1 MKSQY
6 IWSKRFWPK
15 RFSFN
20 CALALSATFFIT
32 ACSAT
37 SNTAQS
43 SESGTDTASEASYD
57 GETIRISIGTQDQVI
72 NTAVGGA
79 TVRELELLEKHLP
92 TTGKYEGVEYEIEWS
107 SYTSGPPIT
116 NKMLADQIDIGLM
129 GDFPAVINLIKF
141 QEELEEVDSTFIGT
155 LAYSPN
161 GAGNAVVVPK
171 DSEVTSLAELKGGS
185 VSVPFGSAA
194 HGMVLKAL
202 DDAGLNPEEDVEL
215 ISQAP
220 EVGGTSLRTGQI
232 DAHADFV
239 PFGELFP
246 YRGFAKKIFD
256 GAQTG
261 VPTLHG
267 IVVRSDFSQE
277 HPEIVEAYLQAMLE
291 ANQMF
296 RDNPEEISAQIEEW
310 SGIEKEVVYMF
321 LGPSGLQPINPSIGE
336 VQLEALKNSIATL
349 VSLGKIETPVDPE
362 DVTNWVDESFLQRAM
377 ENLGL
382 DYDEVIEAGE
392 SYVITGE
399 DALTGEAIEAP
410 KMAAQLWIQA
420 EPTVTSF
427 ASIPNMIKRLNEIQ
441 AEGKA
446 ADVIFVHDRNQ
457 GWKLFAE
464 NSHYVTQGDEVSAFL
479 LKEDA
484 EAYAAE
490 SGGQVASFKD
500 LLRTYASGPQ
510 PIQVSRLTPAR
521 VRRLIQTQLPT
532 FAQPK
537 RSTQQLTG

>member
-1 MKSQY
+1 MKSHY
-6 IWSKRFWPK
+6 PGLRRLSL
-15 RFSFN
+15 S
-20 CALALSATFFIT
+20 CALTLSAVFV
-32 ACSAT
+32 ASCSGP
-37 SNTAQS
+37 
-43 SESGTDTASEASYD
+43 SESTDGSTDAASTSSGN
-57 GETIRISIGTQDQVI
+57 GEVIRISIGTQDQVI

-79 TVRELELLEKHLP
+79 TVRELGLLEKHLP
-92 TTGKYEGVEYEIEWS
+92 TTGKYENVEYDIQWS

-141 QEELEEVDSTFIGT
+141 QEEVEGVTSTFIGT

-171 DSEVTSLAELKGGS
+171 DSDVTSLADLKGGS

-202 DDAGLNPEEDVEL
+202 NDAGIDPETDVKL

-246 YRGFAKKIFD
+246 FRGFAKKIFD

-267 IVVRSDFSQE
+267 IVVRSDFAEE
-277 HPEIVEAYLQAMLE
+277 HPEIVQAYLQAMLE
-291 ANQMF
+291 ANKTFQEK
-296 RDNPEEISAQIEEW
+296 PEEISAQIEEW

-336 VQLEALKNSIATL
+336 VQLAALKSSIATL
-349 VSLGKIETPVDPE
+349 ISLGKIESPVDPE
-362 DVTNWVDESFLQRAM
+362 DVTGWVDESFLKAAM
-377 ENLGL
+377 DNMGL
-382 DYDEVIEAGE
+382 NYDEVIEAGE
-392 SYVITGE
+392 TYVITGN
-399 DALTGEAIEAP
+399 DALTDEPIEEP
-410 KMAAQLWIQA
+410 KMAAQLWIQE
-420 EPTVTSF
+420 EPTVTNF
-427 ASIPNMIKRLNEIQ
+427 ATIPNMIKKLNELQ
-441 AEGKA
+441 ADGKA
-446 ADVIFVHDRNQ
+446 SDVIFVHDRNK

-464 NSHYVTQGDEVSAFL
+464 NSYYVKKGDEVSAFL
-479 LKEDA
+479 LEADA
-484 EAYAAE
+484 QTFASE
-490 SGGQVASFKD
+490 SGGQVTTFKS
-500 LLRTYASGPQ
+500 LLQTYANGPQ
-510 PIQVSRLTPAR
+510 PARISRLTMEDLKQVMVDAVPA
-521 VRRLIQTQLPT
+521 L
-532 FAQPK
+532 A
-537 RSTQQLTG
+537 G

>member
-1 MKSQY
+1 MKSHHN
-6 IWSKRFWPK
+6 WLKKLAVASTLTV
-15 RFSFN
+15 SA
-20 CALALSATFFIT
+20 ALIAS
-32 ACSAT
+32 CSSPSSEVSESTSSEAT
-37 SNTAQS
+37 S
-43 SESGTDTASEASYD
+43 EPSGS

-79 TVRELELLEKHLP
+79 TVRELGLLEKHLP
-92 TTGKYEGVEYEIEWS
+92 TTGKYEGVEYKIEWS

-141 QEELEEVDSTFIGT
+141 QEEVEGVESIFIGT

-171 DSEVTSLAELKGGS
+171 DSDATSLADLAGGT

-202 DDAGLNPEEDVEL
+202 SDAGIDPEADVKL

-267 IVVRSDFSQE
+267 ITVRSDFAEE

-291 ANQMF
+291 ANEIF
-296 RDNPEEISAQIEEW
+296 REKPEEISAQIEEW

-349 VSLGKIETPVDPE
+349 ISLGKIETPVDPE
-362 DVTNWVDESFLQRAM
+362 DVTNWVDESYLKAAM

-382 DYDEVIEAGE
+382 DYDEVIAEGE
-392 SYVITGE
+392 SYVITGN
-399 DALTGEAIEAP
+399 DALTDEAIENP
-410 KMAAQLWIQA
+410 KMAAQLWIQG
-420 EPTVTSF
+420 EDLVTNF
-427 ASIPNMIKRLNEIQ
+427 ASIPNMIEKLNALQE
-441 AEGKA
+441 EGQA

-464 NSHYVTQGDEVSAFL
+464 NSHYVTNGDEVSAFL
-479 LKEDA
+479 LEADA
-484 EAYAAE
+484 QAFAAE
-490 SGGQVASFKD
+490 SGGQVTTFKD
-500 LLRTYASGPQ
+500 LLQTYASGPQ
-510 PIQVSRLTPAR
+510 PVQVGRLTMENLRQMLQAATPA
-521 VRRLIQTQLPT
+521 I
-532 FAQPK
+532 A
-537 RSTQQLTG
+537 G

>member
-1 MKSQY
+1 MKSHY
-6 IWSKRFWPK
+6 HWLKRI
-15 RFSFN
+15 SLS
-20 CALALSATFFIT
+20 CALTLSAALI
-32 ACSAT
+32 ASCST
-37 SNTAQS
+37 PPS
-43 SESGTDTASEASYD
+43 SESADNADSSTETASAPASK

-79 TVRELELLEKHLP
+79 TVRELGLLEKHLP
-92 TTGKYEGVEYEIEWS
+92 TTGKYEGVEYDIQWS

-116 NKMLADQIDIGLM
+116 NKMLANQIDIGLM

-141 QEELEEVDSTFIGT
+141 QEEVEGVTSTFIGT

-171 DSEVTSLAELKGGS
+171 DSDVTSLADLKGGA

-202 DDAGLNPEEDVEL
+202 NDAGIDPEKDVKL

-246 YRGFAKKIFD
+246 FRGFAKKIFD

-267 IVVRSDFSQE
+267 IVVRSDFAEE
-277 HPEIVEAYLQAMLE
+277 HPEIVQAYLQAMLE
-291 ANQMF
+291 ANETFQES
-296 RDNPEEISAQIEEW
+296 PEEISAQIEEW

-349 VSLGKIETPVDPE
+349 ISLGKIETPVDPE
-362 DVTNWVDESFLQRAM
+362 DVTGWVDESFLKTAM
-377 ENLGL
+377 ENIGL
-382 DYDEVIEAGE
+382 DYDEVIEKGE
-392 SYVITGE
+392 SYVITGN
-399 DALTGEAIEAP
+399 DALTDEPIEEP
-410 KMAAQLWIQA
+410 KMAAQLWIQE
-420 EPTVTSF
+420 EPTVTNF
-427 ASIPNMIKRLNEIQ
+427 ATIPNMIKKLNELQ
-441 AEGKA
+441 ADGKA
-446 ADVIFVHDRNQ
+446 SDVIFVHDRNK

-464 NSHYVTQGDEVSAFL
+464 NSYYVKKGDEVSAFL
-479 LKEDA
+479 LEADA
-484 EAYAAE
+484 QKFASE
-490 SGGQVASFKD
+490 SGGQVTTFKS
-500 LLRTYASGPQ
+500 LLQTYANSPQ
-510 PIQVSRLTPAR
+510 PARISRLTMEDLKQALLVAAPA
-521 VRRLIQTQLPT
+521 L
-532 FAQPK
+532 A
-537 RSTQQLTG
+537 G

>member
-1 MKSQY
+1 MKSHHS
-6 IWSKRFWPK
+6 IWLKRLSITF
-15 RFSFN
+15 
-20 CALALSATFFIT
+20 ALTLSTAFIA
-32 ACSAT
+32 ACSSSST
-37 SNTAQS
+37 S
-43 SESGTDTASEASYD
+43 SEPSGDAAADTASAPTGD
-57 GETIRISIGTQDQVI
+57 GKTIRISIGTQDQVI

-141 QEELEEVDSTFIGT
+141 QEEAGDVTSTFIGT

-171 DSEVTSLAELKGGS
+171 DSDVTSLADLKGGS

-202 DDAGLNPEEDVEL
+202 SDAGIDPETDVKL

-267 IVVRSDFSQE
+267 IVVRSDFAE
-277 HPEIVEAYLQAMLE
+277 EYPEIVQAYLQAMLE
-291 ANQMF
+291 ANQIF
-296 RDNPEEISAQIEEW
+296 QESPEEISAQIEEW

-349 VSLGKIETPVDPE
+349 ISLGKIESPVDPE
-362 DVTNWVDESFLQRAM
+362 DVTQWVDESYLQQAM
-377 ENLGL
+377 EAMGL

-392 SYVITGE
+392 NYVITGS
-399 DALTGEAIEAP
+399 DALTDEPIGEP
-410 KMAAQLWIQA
+410 KMAAQLWIQE
-420 EPTVTSF
+420 EPTVTNF
-427 ASIPNMIKRLNEIQ
+427 ASIPNMIKKLNELQ
-441 AEGKA
+441 TDGKA
-446 ADVIFVHDRNQ
+446 ADVIFVHDRNK

-464 NSHYVTQGDEVSAFL
+464 NSYYVTKGDEVSAFL
-479 LKEDA
+479 LEADA
-484 EAYAAE
+484 KTFASE
-490 SGGQVASFKD
+490 SGGQVTTFKN
-500 LLRTYASGPQ
+500 LLQTYASGPQ
-510 PIQVSRLTPAR
+510 PVQVSRLTLESLRQALLAA
-521 VRRLIQTQLPT
+521 VPT
-532 FAQPK
+532 
-537 RSTQQLTG
+537 G

>member
-1 MKSQY
+1 MKSHY
-6 IWSKRFWPK
+6 NWVKRLTSSC
-15 RFSFN
+15 SFVLAT
-20 CALALSATFFIT
+20 ALIAS
-32 ACSAT
+32 CS
-37 SNTAQS
+37 SP
-43 SESGTDTASEASYD
+43 ESGTSTTEGASTSSGS
-57 GETIRISIGTQDQVI
+57 GEVIRISIGTQDQVI

-79 TVRELELLEKHLP
+79 TVRELGLLEKHLP

-141 QEELEEVDSTFIGT
+141 QEEIEGVESTFIGT

-171 DSEVTSLAELKGGS
+171 DSDVTSLADLRGGS

-202 DDAGLNPEEDVEL
+202 SDAGIDPETDVNL

-267 IVVRSDFSQE
+267 ITVRSDFAE
-277 HPEIVEAYLQAMLE
+277 EYPEIVEAYLQAVLE

-296 RDNPEEISAQIEEW
+296 RENPEEISAQIEEW

-349 VSLGKIETPVDPE
+349 ISLGKIESPVDPE
-362 DVTNWVDESFLQRAM
+362 DVTAWVDESFLKQAM
-377 ENLGL
+377 ENMGL
-382 DYDEVIEAGE
+382 DYDEVIAEGE
-392 SYVITGE
+392 SYVITGN
-399 DALTGEAIEAP
+399 DALTDEPIENP
-410 KMAAQLWIQA
+410 KMAAQLWIQ
-420 EPTVTSF
+420 EDPTVTNF
-427 ASIPNMIKRLNEIQ
+427 ASIPNMVKKLNELQ
-441 AEGKA
+441 ADGKA
-446 ADVIFVHDRNQ
+446 ADVIFVHDRNK

-464 NSHYVTQGDEVSAFL
+464 NSYYVTNGDEVSAFL
-479 LKEDA
+479 LEADA
-484 EAYAAE
+484 EAFAAE
-490 SGGQVASFKD
+490 SGGQVATFKS
-500 LLRTYASGPQ
+500 LLQTYANGPQ
-510 PIQVSRLTPAR
+510 PIRISRLMIEN
-521 VRRLIQTQLPT
+521 VRQVLQAALPS
-532 FAQPK
+532 F
-537 RSTQQLTG
+537 SG

>member
-1 MKSQY
+1 MTSHST
-6 IWSKRFWPK
+6 WLK
-15 RFSFN
+15 RFSLT
-20 CALALSATFFIT
+20 CALTLSTTLIASCSSPADPT
-32 ACSAT
+32 AAGDT
-37 SNTAQS
+37 GAE
-43 SESGTDTASEASYD
+43 ESTETASAPSGN

-79 TVRELELLEKHLP
+79 TVRELGLLEKHLP

-141 QEELEEVDSTFIGT
+141 QEELEGVTSTFIGT

-171 DSEVTSLAELKGGS
+171 DSDVTSLADLKGGS

-202 DDAGLNPEEDVEL
+202 KDEGIDPEEDVKL

-256 GAQTG
+256 GAQTD

-267 IVVRSDFSQE
+267 IVVRSDFSEE

-291 ANQMF
+291 ANQLF
-296 RDNPEEISAQIEEW
+296 REKPEEISAQIEEW

-336 VQLEALKNSIATL
+336 IQLGALKNSIATL
-349 VSLGKIETPVDPE
+349 ISLGKIETPVDPE
-362 DVTNWVDESFLQRAM
+362 DVTGWVDEGFLKNAM
-377 ENLGL
+377 EKSGL
-382 DYDEVIEAGE
+382 DYDEVIAEGE
-392 SYVITGE
+392 SYVITGK
-399 DALTGEAIEAP
+399 DALTDEEITEP
-410 KMAAQLWIQA
+410 KMAAQLWIQE
-420 EPTVTSF
+420 EPTVTNF
-427 ASIPNMIKRLNEIQ
+427 ASIPNMVKQLNTLQ
-441 AEGKA
+441 GEGKA
-446 ADVIFVHDRNQ
+446 ADVIFVHDRNK

-464 NSHYVTQGDEVSAFL
+464 NSYYVTNGDEVSAFL
-479 LKEDA
+479 LADDA
-484 EAYAAE
+484 KAFAAE

-500 LLRTYASGPQ
+500 LLQTYASGPQ
-510 PIQVSRLTPAR
+510 PVRVSRLTRER
-521 VRRLIQTQLPT
+521 VIQALERVLPV
-532 FAQPK
+532 
-537 RSTQQLTG
+537 LMG